1 MGSSWCNTVSKL
13 VMKLDAIKLGRALA
27 TYISDATPCSSS
39 VRSRQGT
46 TVFVSEGTDGHVPP
60 RGPPDQTSPSNPRKL
75 SPALLSRHDA
85 PAGITETTLASLASS
100 GLIRMRSS
108 PAKWS
113 SDWLEK
119 QNVESHTATDGEQV
133 REQKGQISTKLRKPT
148 VYIGSTGLEWN
159 PGYCRVPFLSSTT
172 TGTPRCIPA
181 FPSCSSWAVQPNL
194 TIRSPHHP
202 GESTDGDNS
211 TASLF
216 LNQPRMLYGSSY
228 PASEVGRMEREA
240 QAKKKT
246 RTAHAPR
253 GNARAG
259 S

>member
-1 MGSSWCNTVSKL
+1 MYRRG
-13 VMKLDAIKLGRALA
+13 
-27 TYISDATPCSSS
+27 
-39 VRSRQGT
+39 
-46 TVFVSEGTDGHVPP
+46 
-60 RGPPDQTSPSNPRKL
+60 GPPDQRSPSNPRKL
-75 SPALLSRHDA
+75 SPALLSPHDA
-85 PAGITETTLASLASS
+85 PAGIPETRLASLASS
-100 GLIRMRSS
+100 GLIRLRSS

-119 QNVESHTATDGEQV
+119 QNVESHIATDGEQV
-133 REQKGQISTKLRKPT
+133 REQKVQKISTKLRKPT

-181 FPSCSSWAVQPNL
+181 FPSCSSWAVQTNL
-194 TIRSPHHP
+194 TIRSPNHP

-240 QAKKKT
+240 QAKKKLGQLMPLEAT
-246 RTAHAPR
+246 QGRVPD
-253 GNARAG
+253 
-259 S
+259 

>member
-1 MGSSWCNTVSKL
+1 MYRHG
-13 VMKLDAIKLGRALA
+13 
-27 TYISDATPCSSS
+27 
-39 VRSRQGT
+39 
-46 TVFVSEGTDGHVPP
+46 
-60 RGPPDQTSPSNPRKL
+60 GPPDQRSPPNPRKL
-75 SPALLSRHDA
+75 SPALLSPHDA
-85 PAGITETTLASLASS
+85 PAGITETRLASLASS
-100 GLIRMRSS
+100 GLIRLRSS

-133 REQKGQISTKLRKPT
+133 REQKVQVSTKLRKPT

-159 PGYCRVPFLSSTT
+159 PGYCRVPFPSSTT

-194 TIRSPHHP
+194 SIRSPNHP
-202 GESTDGDNS
+202 AESTDGDNS

>member
-133 REQKGQISTKLRKPT
+133 REQRDKSVRNFGNLLCTSDRPGSSGIRGTA
-148 VYIGSTGLEWN
+148 VY
-159 PGYCRVPFLSSTT
+159 RFFL
-172 TGTPRCIPA
+172 
-181 FPSCSSWAVQPNL
+181 QPQQAL
-194 TIRSPHHP
+194 PVVFL
-202 GESTDGDNS
+202 
-211 TASLF
+211 LF
-216 LNQPRMLYGSSY
+216 LPAPAGLCNQI
-228 PASEVGRMEREA
+228 
-240 QAKKKT
+240 
-246 RTAHAPR
+246 
-253 GNARAG
+253 
-259 S
+259 